1 MTEQQLLSALTQTAE
16 ASGLPAALQHYYGG
30 NIRLSLPFTKRTC
43 AASIDEL
50 TLSVRSQNALKRA
63 GLFTVGAIVQA
74 LEADELGKIRNLGRK
89 SIAEIKTRVT
99 VFGFE
104 ALSGDGKRAFFRSL
118 MDENPE
124 KTRSLC
130 AWEQ

>member
-30 NIRLSLPFTKRTC
+30 NIRLSLPLTKRTC

-50 TLSVRSQNALKRA
+50 MLSVRSQNALKRA

-89 SIAEIKTRVT
+89 SLEEVMAKLDSL
-99 VFGFE
+99 GFT
-104 ALSGDGKRAFFRSL
+104 LTKD
-118 MDENPE
+118 DE
-124 KTRSLC
+124 
-130 AWEQ
+130 

>member
-1 MTEQQLLSALTQTAE
+1 M
-16 ASGLPAALQHYYGG
+16 
-30 NIRLSLPFTKRTC
+30 
-43 AASIDEL
+43 
-50 TLSVRSQNALKRA
+50 RSQNALKRA

-89 SIAEIKTRVT
+89 SMAEIKTRVT

-104 ALSGDGKRAFFRSL
+104 ALSGDGKQAFFRSL
-118 MDENPE
+118 MAENPE
-124 KTRSLC
+124 KTHSLC